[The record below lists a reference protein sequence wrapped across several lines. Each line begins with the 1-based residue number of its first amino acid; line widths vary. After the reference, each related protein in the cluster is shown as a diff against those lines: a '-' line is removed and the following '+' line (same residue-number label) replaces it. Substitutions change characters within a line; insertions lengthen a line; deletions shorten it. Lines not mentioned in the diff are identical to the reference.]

1 MLRRPEEIE
10 KLIAERIF
18 ALTLKKIVSPQ
29 EELIE
34 SGILNSITLA
44 ELAVE
49 LEKTFSVS
57 FSFIEV
63 NKENFS
69 SIGKIEQLLRKKTG

>member
-1 MLRRPEEIE
+1 MRFTGEEIE
-10 KLIAERIF
+10 KIISEKLF
-18 ALTLKKIVSPQ
+18 ALTHKKISSSD

-44 ELAVE
+44 ELAVD

-57 FSFIEV
+57 FSL
-63 NKENFS
+63 S
-69 SIGKIEQLLRKKTG
+69 SPYR